1 MICPYCNCYESKVV
15 KIRHLDKSKSTV
27 RRRECNHCN
36 SRYSTSETVRIK
48 KEKKNDSRF
57 EKAGS

>member
-15 KIRHLDKSKSTV
+15 KIKHVDKDRSTR
-27 RRRECNHCN
+27 RRRECDHCRK
-36 SRYSTSETVRIK
+36 RYSTSETVRI